1 MKFDVLVC
9 IDCWGN
15 LPDVIAKNIL
25 DVDIKDK
32 ILVNSTGKNIH
43 NDLQHL
49 ELNND
54 IKQFVKKYGQI
65 KSVENRIANVLL
77 AGQGWPCGMHN
88 ELIGIKSL
96 TLFVPNRLKI
106 FVDTKLIALCKI
118 NCVCYNFGYGFLKT
132 SKLDRTCTNEHV
144 LSDPEF
150 RWSWVKDTIF
160 ELEGRKM

>member
-77 AGQGWPCGMHN
+77 AGQGWPCGTHD

-106 FVDTKLIALCKI
+106 FVDTKLIALSK
-118 NCVCYNFGYGFLKT
+118 FGVKKKGRAKV
-132 SKLDRTCTNEHV
+132 LDRYTAGHRH
-144 LSDPEF
+144 L
-150 RWSWVKDTIF
+150 
-160 ELEGRKM
+160 RKHKKLYGAGLGGAVAWDILDRDD